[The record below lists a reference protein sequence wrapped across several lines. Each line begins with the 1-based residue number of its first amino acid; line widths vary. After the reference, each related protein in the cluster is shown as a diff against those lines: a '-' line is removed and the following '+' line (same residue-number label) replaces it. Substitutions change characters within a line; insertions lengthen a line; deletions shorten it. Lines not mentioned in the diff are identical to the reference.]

1 MIFSRGQSLARVVLG
16 LIDWLM
22 LTGIGQ
28 FLLEHVCNIGQK
40 MIDIIVFL

>member
-16 LIDWLM
+16 LWLM

-28 FLLEHVCNIGQK
+28 FLLELVCNIGQK